1 MIGHYDV
8 KNYAPFLSN
17 DVIKLAA
24 KRKQCMSI
32 MFSFKL
38 IRATRRLLLLIINL
52 IIQCIIV
59 SSCFC

>member
-24 KRKQCMSI
+24 KPKQCMSI